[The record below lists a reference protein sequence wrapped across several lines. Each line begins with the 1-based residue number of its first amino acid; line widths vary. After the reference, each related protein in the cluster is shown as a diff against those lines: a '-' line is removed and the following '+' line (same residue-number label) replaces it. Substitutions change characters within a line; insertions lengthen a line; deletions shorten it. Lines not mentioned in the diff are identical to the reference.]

1 MPRISKVL
9 SAMDQRPEKIFQHAM
24 MNTPRSLEMLPVC
37 SNVRDVIKASLSK
50 TASVY
55 LLGLRYLEMCVNT
68 GTLTPLTRDYK
79 RILDQIY
86 PGKGVSSY
94 FLGEWVKSL
103 KCAHDGSQRADIDV
117 LIRALGHPWM
127 CLVC

>member
-1 MPRISKVL
+1 M
-9 SAMDQRPEKIFQHAM
+9 F
-24 MNTPRSLEMLPVC
+24 PVC
-37 SNVRDVIKASLSK
+37 TNVRDVIKASLSK

-68 GTLTPLTRDYK
+68 GTLTPLTRDFK
-79 RILDQIY
+79 RILDVMY
-86 PGKGVSSY
+86 PGKGVSLY

-103 KCAHDGSQRADIDV
+103 KCASKADIDV
-117 LIRALGHPWM
+117 LLRVLGHPWM